1 MKFRIDKV
9 RGGWET
15 LYKIASDGTET
26 RIGKYRTMRAAEVA
40 MMIRITNP

>member
-1 MKFRIDKV
+1 MKYRIDKV
-9 RGGWET
+9 RGGWA
-15 LYKIASDGTET
+15 LYQIASDGSET

>member
-9 RGGWET
+9 RGGWA
-15 LYKIASDGTET
+15 LYQIDKDGKET

-40 MMIRITNP
+40 MVIRSTNP